1 MEKCTGDRIMR
12 AMIGASDDLTA
23 QGLYRY
29 WHGRVCCHGDVDRFI
44 EQMTGIQADHTD
56 RVYLGSSGT
65 GCSEDAMSGKICGGK
80 RWRGLPGRLSADD
93 L

>member
-1 MEKCTGDRIMR
+1 MYGDRIMR

-44 EQMTGIQADHTD
+44 EQMTASRQITQTEYIWDHPE
-56 RVYLGSSGT
+56 LGAVKMRCLGRYVEEKDLPAWKVISG
-65 GCSEDAMSGKICGGK
+65 
-80 RWRGLPGRLSADD
+80 
-93 L
+93 